1 MSQKLTF
8 EQLKERA
15 AQHPTRTSLRFE
27 DQAAYRSAKKQ
38 GFLDTLYPPTAKVI
52 AEPDKDRA
60 THTRSLPSVRRHIAI
75 IRRVL
80 LDTVK
85 LSDTDLRSIDAHLR
99 SIDSVLGLE
108 KFVAR
113 PRLDNDDRIIYVYL
127 RRCAEECFDTSD
139 MQRKHRR
146 SFDDMIAKDLTKEFF
161 SDDGINLD
169 VIDKAEE
176 CGSIGDFKDTHRDLF
191 NIAYQKG
198 VLLKL
203 FPPEEEKTQEERAQ
217 ELLKLMQAKA
227 PSSLRSIDARP
238 VSNAI
243 EFGEAEPEPEEW
255 MLYSEPV

>member
-27 DQAAYRSAKKQ
+27 DQAAYRSAQKQ

-60 THTRSLPSVRRHIAI
+60 AHTRSLPPVRRHIAI
-75 IRRVL
+75 LRRVL
-80 LDTVK
+80 LDTDK
-85 LSDTDLRSIDAHLR
+85 LSDTALRSIDTHLR
-99 SIDSVLGLE
+99 SIGSVLGLD
-108 KFVAR
+108 KFVAY
-113 PRLDNDDRIIYVYL
+113 PRLDNDDRIIYVYVSK
-127 RRCAEECFDTSD
+127 CAKECFDSGD
-139 MQRKHRR
+139 MVRKHKR

-161 SDDGINLD
+161 RDDGINLD

-176 CGSIGDFKDTHRDLF
+176 CGSIGDFKDTYPELF

-203 FPPEEEKTQEERAQ
+203 FPPEEEKTQEERAH

-227 PSSLRSIDARP
+227 PTT
-238 VSNAI
+238 NAV
-243 EFGEAEPEPEEW
+243 EFGEAEPEQEEW
-255 MLYSEPV
+255 MLY